1 MDSVVELKDL
11 SRHYVSEGETVRAL
25 DGVSLSIAGGEFLA
39 LAGPSGSGKS
49 TLLNIVGGLDR
60 PTDGSVM
67 VEGRDLATLSGK
79 ELAEMRRDRLG
90 FVFQSYNLVPVL
102 SAFENVEYVMLIQGR
117 PAAERRERA
126 MAMLEEVG
134 LEGLENRRPSELSGG
149 QQQRVAIARAIA
161 AGPAIVLADEPTA
174 NLDSATGEALLDIMA
189 ELNRRHGTTFLF
201 STHDERIMERASRLL
216 TLRDGRLA
224 SDDVREKVS

>member
-1 MDSVVELKDL
+1 VDSVVELKDL